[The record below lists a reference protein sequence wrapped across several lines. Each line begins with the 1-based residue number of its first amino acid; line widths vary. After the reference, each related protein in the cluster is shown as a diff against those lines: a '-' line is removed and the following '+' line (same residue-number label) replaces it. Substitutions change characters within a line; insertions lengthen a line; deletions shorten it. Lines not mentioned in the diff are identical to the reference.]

1 MPEAVGIPLMVMVL
15 PNQLALTP
23 AGKPEAVPIP
33 VASVVVCVMLVI
45 AVLIQTVGELEAG
58 VTVLSGLTVI
68 TPVALIVPQPPVNGI
83 E

>member
-1 MPEAVGIPLMVMVL
+1 MVMVL

-23 AGKPEAVPIP
+23 EGNPEAAPIP
-33 VASVVVCVMLVI
+33 VASVVVCVILVI